1 MHQSHRSVSEE
12 SSDIDGRQKT
22 SIDKTQ
28 EPLRSSEKRVGWT
41 EEELSALRTGVELYG
56 TDYDAI
62 KSHFKS
68 ELNNRSASAILT
80 KVWKLMKKGDLDIPY
95 TVRKVREGD
104 WTEEE
109 LSALKTGVEIYGRR
123 YDKIKSY
130 FKSEFKDRSATALK
144 IKVWMLVKRGDL
156 DLPAA
161 VREVREGDWT
171 EEELSALKTG
181 VEIYGR
187 RYDRIKSHFNS
198 EFKDRSVTALKAKVR
213 NLVKRGDVD
222 LPAAV
227 REVRE
232 GDWTEEELSALKTG
246 VELYGSKYD
255 AIKSHFKSEFKNRT
269 VTALKAKVCKLV
281 KRGDLDIPAAVREV
295 REGEWTEEELSA
307 LKTGVELY
315 GSRYDVIKSYFESEL
330 KNRNVNALQ
339 SKALK
344 LMKKGDLDMPATV
357 VDIPR

>member
-1 MHQSHRSVSEE
+1 MHQSHQSVSEE

-123 YDKIKSY
+123 YD
-130 FKSEFKDRSATALK
+130 
-144 IKVWMLVKRGDL
+144 
-156 DLPAA
+156 
-161 VREVREGDWT
+161 
-171 EEELSALKTG
+171 
-181 VEIYGR
+181 
-187 RYDRIKSHFNS
+187 RIKSHFNS

-227 REVRE
+227 REVRNLR
-232 GDWTEEELSALKTG
+232 WTEEELSALKTG
-246 VELYGSKYD
+246 VQLYGSKFD
-255 AIKSHFKSEFKNRT
+255 VIKSHFQSEFKNRT
-269 VTALKAKVCKLV
+269 VNALGLKARRLM
-281 KRGDLDIPAAVREV
+281 KRG
-295 REGEWTEEELSA
+295 S
-307 LKTGVELY
+307 
-315 GSRYDVIKSYFESEL
+315 KSH
-330 KNRNVNALQ
+330 K
-339 SKALK
+339 
-344 LMKKGDLDMPATV
+344 
-357 VDIPR
+357 